1 MSEENLTPEQEAE
14 AKLAKESESE
24 DALDDLFKSD
34 DDSQEDL
41 EDSEKVKKLEE
52 RLGNIEKGVKKFFSE
67 NGRKQKEVEK
77 QPEPQ
82 KEAPAIPSVHS
93 VLKSLYFDKHPEAKE
108 YWSEVE
114 KEAKLLGK
122 DAFEL
127 YESSSF
133 LRGEAK
139 ARHDAKIEE
148 ETNKAKIDK
157 PSSGVVS
164 KKEDISNVKPEDVQ
178 KLTPSQK
185 IEWVKKQAEKER
197 NATD

>member
-1 MSEENLTPEQEAE
+1 MSDENLNQDEE
-14 AKLAKESESE
+14 AKATPDAGSESE
-24 DALDDLFKSD
+24 DALDEIFKSD
-34 DDSQEDL
+34 DDSQEEL

-67 NGRKQKEVEK
+67 NGRKQKEAEK
-77 QPEPQ
+77 QPETQ
-82 KEAPAIPSVHS
+82 KEVDSKPAVHS
-93 VLKSLYFDKHPEAKE
+93 VLKSLYFDKHPEAQE
-108 YWSEVE
+108 YWGEVE

-122 DAFEL
+122 DPFEL

-148 ETNKAKIDK
+148 ETNKAKIEK

-164 KKEDISNVKPEDVQ
+164 KKEDISNVKPEDVE